1 MSFEPVSSC
10 PQMADFTSLMEIG
23 FGINLALP
31 VLRELVIISRSSVE
45 RKLSAISRLAEIRD
59 FAPPQLDVKAE
70 ISKVRRK
77 LIGFDA
83 QTERE
88 VNNWA
93 VFTFMFSLNSLY
105 WLFYSPFDDT
115 CVNAFSLTLSV
126 AVNFLPLPAA
136 IFALNYRCKK
146 RLSEINGSIEEL
158 HKVVSS

>member
-59 FAPPQLDVKAE
+59 FASPQLDVKAE

-93 VFTFMFSLNSLY
+93 IFTFMFSLNSLY
-105 WLFYSPFDDT
+105 WLFYSPFNNN
-115 CVNAFSLTLSV
+115 CVNSFSLLFSV
-126 AVNFLPLPAA
+126 TINFLPLPIA
-136 IFALNYRCKK
+136 IFALNYRCRK
-146 RLSEINGSIEEL
+146 RLSEIDGNIESL
-158 HKVVSS
+158 HKAVSV